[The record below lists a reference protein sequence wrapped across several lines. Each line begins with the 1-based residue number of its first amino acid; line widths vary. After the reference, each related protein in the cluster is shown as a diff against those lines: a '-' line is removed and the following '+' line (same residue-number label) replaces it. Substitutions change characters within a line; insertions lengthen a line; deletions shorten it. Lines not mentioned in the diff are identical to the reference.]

1 MQKHVFFESTESFD
15 LKSYSI
21 DLDSAFQKY
30 FTDCKQSL
38 KNEFSSSEQA
48 IRSAIETKSKNDL
61 LIAISNL
68 TDFIVDKYL
77 PALAQKRFDVE
88 KQVRTKL
95 YKNVDF
101 SKQKP
106 ETLLINNK
114 EAFVNTEAFAQI
126 KELVDDWV
134 NILTSELK
142 SSEFVQISDIFNI
155 QEVKDNLLK
164 SFAYADA
171 EFQSSLNNAI
181 NALNK
186 VFSNVNSEIDVST
199 SKPQKQQPHL
209 IKNVSREEVFSKDE
223 VPDLLMNLAEKLWK
237 KLPDLDKNIL
247 LKYQNSEKF
256 TNYVVGNSD
265 NLITKTATNDMTN
278 EGIVLLCGLA
288 MNKLFPENEDSGE
301 YNDIV
306 LKLDKLVYKGGKS
319 KAVIHYGQPK
329 ETQHHDDNGN
339 LLGSDVN
346 KQFFELRIN
355 PEVRIKNSKGACEFL
370 IRTSDKE
377 DETKLVTN
385 RSQRVPVWE
394 CFKVMFT
401 DYDLNDDDRGGKRRR
416 Y

>member
-1 MQKHVFFESTESFD
+1 MKKVFYEANTAFD
-15 LKSYSI
+15 LKNYAI
-21 DLDSAFQKY
+21 DLDTAFQKS

-48 IRSAIETKSKNDL
+48 IKSAIESKSKNDL
-61 LIAISNL
+61 LIAITNL
-68 TDFIVDKYL
+68 TDFIIDKYI
-77 PALAQKRFDVE
+77 PALGQKRFDVE
-88 KQVRTKL
+88 KQVRNRL
-95 YKNVDF
+95 YKDVDF

-126 KELVDDWV
+126 KELINDWGNV
-134 NILTSELK
+134 LTSELK
-142 SSEFVQISDIFNI
+142 SSEFVNISDIFDI
-155 QEVKDNLLK
+155 QDVKDNLLK
-164 SFAYADA
+164 AFAYADS
-171 EFQSSLNNAI
+171 EFQSSISNAST
-181 NALNK
+181 ALNK
-186 VFSNVNSEIDVST
+186 VFSNVYSEVDVST
-199 SKPQKQQPHL
+199 TKKQKQKEPL
-209 IKNVSREEVFSKDE
+209 IKNIPKDEVFSKED
-223 VPDLLMNLAEKLWK
+223 VPELLANLAERFWK

-256 TNYVVGNSD
+256 PNYVVGNSD
-265 NLITKTATNDMTN
+265 NLITKTATNEMSS

-288 MNKLFPENEDSGE
+288 MNKLFPEGEDSGE

-306 LKLDKLVYKGGKS
+306 LKLDKLSYKGGNS

-329 ETQHHDDNGN
+329 ETQNHDDNGN
-339 LLGSDVN
+339 LSSSDVN
-346 KQFFELRIN
+346 KQYFELRIN
-355 PEVRIKNSKGACEFL
+355 PDVRIKNTKGACEFV

-401 DYDLNDDDRGGKRRR
+401 DYDLNDENSGGGRRR
-416 Y
+416 R